1 MKNENNNGS
10 SSSNYL
16 VDGNSLRSY
25 NDYNFNNN
33 SDIPS
38 SGYFTSFS
46 YNLSKLQKSGRSLDF
61 YEDDKSNME
70 ETFSSFKSKNQKEK
84 AFKILQHSEFVINVS
99 RKNDKV
105 SINYKSINII
115 NDGNENKKTKYDIDK
130 IKNISSENSILNDN
144 YKKFLDV
151 LNTIENR
158 ISTDFKKN
166 GRDFNITLIFSS
178 KNFSMINTIKLS
190 CKYLLKIPNDEEIEY
205 EDENILVDGLKD
217 GIRNLIKGMNIDE

>member
-46 YNLSKLQKSGRSLDF
+46 YNLSKLQKSGRSFDF

-115 NDGNENKKTKYDIDK
+115 NDENENKKTKYDIDK
-130 IKNISSENSILNDN
+130 IKNISSQNSILNDN

-151 LNTIENR
+151 LNKIENR
-158 ISTDFKKN
+158 ISTDFS
-166 GRDFNITLIFSS
+166 L
-178 KNFSMINTIKLS
+178 
-190 CKYLLKIPNDEEIEY
+190 
-205 EDENILVDGLKD
+205 
-217 GIRNLIKGMNIDE
+217 